1 MGKILTYFHV
11 TNIAELCALAA
22 AALLLGRRAA
32 VWRLFIPLIFLS
44 ICMEIAGWYLNTF
57 LHMRYNALPFNILML
72 INISF
77 YILFFTTTSVFSSYR
92 KWIITSAFVF
102 LVLGLANLFW
112 GQGFWIYNSYSES
125 AGDLILS
132 FICCA
137 FFLKS
142 LRADTYHNFFSN
154 EYFWLAN
161 GLLFSSMG
169 SALLYLFLE
178 ELSAYYQETRI
189 DVYGPVNSLLNVI
202 FYVSLIIAFICRW
215 KTTRSLLEW

>member
-1 MGKILTYFHV
+1 M
-11 TNIAELCALAA
+11 
-22 AALLLGRRAA
+22 
-32 VWRLFIPLIFLS
+32 
-44 ICMEIAGWYLNTF
+44 
-57 LHMRYNALPFNILML
+57 
-72 INISF
+72 
-77 YILFFTTTSVFSSYR
+77 
-92 KWIITSAFVF
+92 ITATGIF

-112 GQGFWIYNSYSES
+112 GQGFWIYNYYSES
-125 AGDLILS
+125 AGDLILA

-137 FFLKS
+137 FFLRS

-169 SALLYLFLE
+169 SSLLYLFLE
-178 ELSAYYQETRI
+178 ELGAYYQETRI